1 MKAVV
6 VESPFNIRISD
17 VPAPKIE
24 NPDEVLIK
32 VKCGGICG
40 SDIGIYKG
48 TNSLASYP
56 RIIGHEFGG
65 FVEAVGSKVKNLKVG
80 DLVAVDPVRPC
91 GHCYACTHDRYNV
104 CNDLEVIGV
113 HRDGGFAEYAV
124 APEKNVYKLDPNKVP
139 AELSCLVEPYS
150 IGVQVNCR
158 AEITA
163 DDKVL
168 IMGSGP
174 IGCSIMQVAKSR
186 GAWVMMTDI
195 EDKRLEKAK
204 DMGADLVVNVKHED
218 LEKIVMEN
226 TNNEGIPV
234 VADSVCSLESLPRA
248 MELACPAGRV
258 ICLGLRSE
266 PSQIPMVNFTK
277 KELDVRGSR
286 VNKGR
291 FPEVIELFE
300 KGLVTP
306 AKMRTHTFPFEK
318 ITDALDFL
326 KEHPEDVCKITLV
339 F

>member
-6 VESPFNIRISD
+6 VESPFNIKISD

-150 IGVQVNCR
+150 IGVQGGDN
-158 AEITA
+158 
-163 DDKVL
+163 
-168 IMGSGP
+168 
-174 IGCSIMQVAKSR
+174 SR
-186 GAWVMMTDI
+186 
-195 EDKRLEKAK
+195 RQ
-204 DMGADLVVNVKHED
+204 GADY
-218 LEKIVMEN
+218 
-226 TNNEGIPV
+226 
-234 VADSVCSLESLPRA
+234 
-248 MELACPAGRV
+248 
-258 ICLGLRSE
+258 GLRSYR
-266 PSQIPMVNFTK
+266 MLNYA
-277 KELDVRGSR
+277 G
-286 VNKGR
+286 
-291 FPEVIELFE
+291 
-300 KGLVTP
+300 
-306 AKMRTHTFPFEK
+306 
-318 ITDALDFL
+318 
-326 KEHPEDVCKITLV
+326 CKIARRVGNDDRYRGQKT
-339 F
+339 